1 MTLFR
6 ERRKIERADSVRT
19 PEISLQ
25 DGGKSAL
32 MAFPDGS

>member
-6 ERRKIERADSVRT
+6 ERRKIERAENVRT
-19 PEISLQ
+19 PEIGLQ

-32 MAFPDGS
+32 MVFPDDS